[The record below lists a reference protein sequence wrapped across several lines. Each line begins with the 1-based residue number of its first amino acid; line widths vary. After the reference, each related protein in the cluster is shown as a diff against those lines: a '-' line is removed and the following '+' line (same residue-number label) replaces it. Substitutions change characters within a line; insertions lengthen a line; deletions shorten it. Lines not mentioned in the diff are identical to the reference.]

1 MGTAIDWQREGL
13 LDGLD
18 AESRAGRAE
27 LLDHLYEHGSTVE
40 ELQAASADG
49 RLLFLAAER
58 AVAGDARYSMREVSE
73 RTGTSMEL
81 LAALRRAHGVPVPDP
96 DAKVFHDA
104 DLEAARLAQVFAAR
118 GLSDA
123 QMIDITRVLGRGL
136 AQAGEAMRSL
146 VLELVLE
153 PGATELE
160 LAQRYATAV
169 ESFMPLVGPMM
180 EQMTRLH
187 LRHAVRT
194 EVISAAER
202 RAGALPGA
210 REVTVAF
217 ADLVGFTRLGEELP
231 PEELGRVAD
240 RLERLTG
247 EVLAPPVRLVKTIG
261 DAVML
266 VSPEPE
272 PVVAVALDL
281 LEASDAEGDGFPQ
294 LRVGLAAG
302 AALNRAGDWYGRP
315 VNVASR
321 VTQIARP
328 GSVLATR
335 EVRDAAPDRYRW
347 SSAGARSIKG
357 LPDPVRLYRARR
369 SGPPAT

>member
-1 MGTAIDWQREGL
+1 MGRAIDWEHEGL

-18 AESRAGRAE
+18 ADALAGRAE
-27 LLDHLYEHGSTVE
+27 LLDHLHAQGSSIE
-40 ELQAASADG
+40 DLRAATADG
-49 RLLFLAAER
+49 RLLFLGAER
-58 AVAGDARYSMREVSE
+58 AVAGEARYSMREVCE
-73 RTGTSMEL
+73 RTGISMEL

-96 DAKVFHDA
+96 DARVFGDI
-104 DLEAARLAQVFAAR
+104 DVEAAELTTVFAAR
-118 GLSDA
+118 GLSDE
-123 QMIDITRVLGRGL
+123 QMIDITRVLARGL

-153 PGATELE
+153 PGASELE

-202 RAGALPGA
+202 EAGSLPGA
-210 REVTVAF
+210 RDVTIAF

-240 RLERLTG
+240 RLEHLTNDTL
-247 EVLAPPVRLVKTIG
+247 VAPVRLVKTIG

-272 PVVAVALDL
+272 PVVAMALDL
-281 LEASDAEGDGFPQ
+281 LDASDAEGDGFPQ

-302 AALNRAGDWYGRP
+302 RALSRAGDWYGRP

-321 VTQIARP
+321 VTQIARA

-335 EVRDAAPDRYRW
+335 EVRDAAPERYRW

-369 SGPPAT
+369 LGPPDA